1 MDRRTMLG
9 RTGLGLAG
17 LGLAGAGLMA
27 APALADAPHG
37 EQPIVIGRSYTL
49 VSPAFGEE
57 RRINV
62 WLPPSYGQGE
72 ARYPVLYLLDGGEQ
86 EDFHHISGL
95 ARISGE
101 YGVTREFIVVGVES
115 GSNRRRDMTFP
126 STDADDLK
134 AIPNN
139 GGSARFRRFL
149 VEAVR
154 PWVEARFRTS
164 GERAIMGES
173 LGGLF
178 VVETLLRQPDA
189 FDAYIAVD
197 PSLWWG
203 KGALVRETALPG
215 WRALAPK
222 RRAYVALSSQGPA
235 AEAGALADGLRA
247 VTDLTYEPM
256 AKETHA
262 SIYHPAATRA
272 FRVIFAPPAGPTA
285 P

>member
-1 MDRRTMLG
+1 MLRRSLLT
-9 RTGLGLAG
+9 
-17 LGLAGAGLMA
+17 LAGAALA
-27 APALADAPHG
+27 AGPALADPPLPG
-37 EQPIVIGRSYTL
+37 EHPIVMGTSYVL
-49 VSPAFGEE
+49 PSAILGAE
-57 RRINV
+57 RRVNV
-62 WLPPSYGQGE
+62 WLPPSYGRGE
-72 ARYPVLYLLDGGEQ
+72 QRYPVLYLIDGGED

-115 GSNRRRDMTFP
+115 GPTRRRDMTFP
-126 STDADDLK
+126 STDADDLRS
-134 AIPNN
+134 IPVN
-139 GGSARFRRFL
+139 GGAERYRRFL
-149 VEAVR
+149 TEEVR
-154 PWVEARFRTS
+154 RWVDGRYRTS

-197 PSLWWG
+197 PSLWWN
-203 KGALVRETALPG
+203 KGSLVRETGLPG
-215 WRALAPK
+215 WRALTPR

-235 AEAGALADGLRA
+235 AEAGALADGLRT

-272 FRVIFAPPAGPTA
+272 FRVIFAPPPA